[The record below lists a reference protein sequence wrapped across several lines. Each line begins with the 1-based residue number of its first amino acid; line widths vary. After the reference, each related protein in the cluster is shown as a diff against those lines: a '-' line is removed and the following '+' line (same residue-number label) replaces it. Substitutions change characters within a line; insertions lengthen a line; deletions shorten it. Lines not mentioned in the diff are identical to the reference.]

1 MPEVKTASFFSIFVT
16 CAMVILGGVV
26 AVSVSAATGVILG
39 YLFPATVFETLTLLG
54 LGKFALWQVSA
65 GVMITALTFKPF
77 ISVFK

>member
-1 MPEVKTASFFSIFVT
+1 MPEIKTATFFGAFVT
-16 CAMVILGGVV
+16 SMMVILGSVI
-26 AVSVSAATGVILG
+26 AVIVSAAIGLVLG
-39 YLFPATVFETLTLLG
+39 YLFPVTVFELLTLLG